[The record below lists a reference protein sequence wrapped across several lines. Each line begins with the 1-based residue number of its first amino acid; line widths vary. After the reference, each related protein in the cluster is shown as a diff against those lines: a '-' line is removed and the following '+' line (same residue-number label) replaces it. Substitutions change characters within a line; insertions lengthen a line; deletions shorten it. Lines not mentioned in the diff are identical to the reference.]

1 MTLEDRTLL
10 LEISLKRHLQDTIM
24 PDAGLHEIFPVL
36 KVMMKYF
43 TSGND
48 LEPTYINSSYLVK
61 DKNNG

>member
-48 LEPTYINSSYLVK
+48 LEPTHITDSS
-61 DKNNG
+61 